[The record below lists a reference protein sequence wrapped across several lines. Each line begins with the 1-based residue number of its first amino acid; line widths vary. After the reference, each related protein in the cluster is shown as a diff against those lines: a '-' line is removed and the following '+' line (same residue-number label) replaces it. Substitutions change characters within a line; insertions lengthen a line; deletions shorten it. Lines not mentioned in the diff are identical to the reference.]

1 MDSATPVDL
10 WLTAGR
16 ERVPYAVALDWMHAR
31 SEAVRAGGPEA
42 VALLEHAPVYTLG
55 ARAARGGLRLPE
67 AALPAPLVE
76 ADRGGDVIW
85 HGPGQLVLYPVLRLH
100 TRGLR
105 VGDYVRALEGVAIE
119 TLAKW
124 GIEGLRVVGRPGVWV
139 AGAKI
144 AAVGVRI
151 DRGVS
156 RHGLALNVSPDLAWF
171 DAIVPCG
178 IEDAGVTSMAVVR
191 GDAPALAAVAEAMAA
206 AFAEAF
212 EVALVEAVYA

>member
-1 MDSATPVDL
+1 MDGVTPVDL

-31 SEAVRAGGPEA
+31 AEVVRAGGLEA
-42 VALLEHAPVYTLG
+42 VALLEHEPVYTLG

-76 ADRGGDVIW
+76 ADRGGDVTW
-85 HGPGQLVLYPVLRLH
+85 HGPGQLVLYPVMDLRA
-100 TRGLR
+100 RDLR
-105 VGDYVRALEGVAIE
+105 AGDYVGALEGIAIE
-119 TLAKW
+119 TLTAW
-124 GIEGLRVVGRPGVWV
+124 GIEGVRVAGRPGVWV
-139 AGAKI
+139 DGAKI

-156 RHGLALNVSPDLAWF
+156 RHGLALNVAPDLGWF

-178 IEDAGVTSMAVVR
+178 IEDAGVTSMAVVL
-191 GDAPALAAVAEAMAA
+191 GDAPTLAAVAEAMASV
-206 AFAEAF
+206 FAEAF
-212 EVALVEAVYA
+212 EVALVQGVRA